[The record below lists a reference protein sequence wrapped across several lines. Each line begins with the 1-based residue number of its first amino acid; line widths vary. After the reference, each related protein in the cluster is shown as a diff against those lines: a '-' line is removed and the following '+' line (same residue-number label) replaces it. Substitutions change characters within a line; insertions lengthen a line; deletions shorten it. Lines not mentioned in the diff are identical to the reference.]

1 MIHRAAGCITYE
13 AAALAPPFEA
23 HNQLALALKIT
34 TEHVQRLPKQ
44 FSSDL
49 SKTVQWMLEKD
60 MAKRPRIADLEALS
74 VLRPAMLECGLI
86 VRESQLQYTYA
97 AKMKDV
103 ARREHELGRREAA
116 LAEREK
122 RLADREK
129 RLSAAGDRAER
140 EARFKLHGDPATA
153 MPPPPPVA
161 RDPAGHPPTGALG
174 KYQKKRSSV
183 ETSAHTNVYEV
194 RGRAFL
200 LAMFSTDRP
209 VPRLRKTKKIF
220 SRSTDA
226 RRRSGHATVT
236 RRSSTRRPRTATT
249 ARSQQRWWLDTNG
262 RL

>member
-1 MIHRAAGCITYE
+1 
-13 AAALAPPFEA
+13 
-23 HNQLALALKIT
+23 
-34 TEHVQRLPKQ
+34 
-44 FSSDL
+44 
-49 SKTVQWMLEKD
+49 MLEKD

-86 VRESQLQYTYA
+86 VRESQLQYTYT

-183 ETSAHTNVYEV
+183 ETSAHTNIYEV
-194 RGRAFL
+194 RGRARARVRGL
-200 LAMFSTDRP
+200 SAAEHRVIDSAVPPQENKENIQPEYGRKEEKRARHSHTALVDAHEKNGHNRAVTAAVVAGHKRAPLISLKAPNDVGESGKAVPNTDRGYSAHM
-209 VPRLRKTKKIF
+209 RL
-220 SRSTDA
+220 
-226 RRRSGHATVT
+226 
-236 RRSSTRRPRTATT
+236 
-249 ARSQQRWWLDTNG
+249 
-262 RL
+262 